1 MKCNQCQ
8 QDDTKV
14 IESRDAADGEA
25 IRRRRVCNHCDYRF
39 TTYERVERP
48 QLVVIKSSGIRELFD
63 RQKLM
68 SGLYRACEK
77 TSVTNLQLEKLVNEI
92 ENELQALGDSEVR
105 TATIGDL
112 VMDRLSELN
121 EVAYVRFA
129 SVYRK
134 FKDINSFERELSE
147 IRERK
152 TTQAPAR

>member
-1 MKCNQCQ
+1 
-8 QDDTKV
+8 
-14 IESRDAADGEA
+14 
-25 IRRRRVCNHCDYRF
+25 
-39 TTYERVERP
+39 
-48 QLVVIKSSGIRELFD
+48 
-63 RQKLM
+63 M

-92 ENELQALGDSEVR
+92 ENELQALSDSEVR

-112 VMDRLSELN
+112 VMDRLATLN

-134 FKDINSFERELSE
+134 FKDINSFERELSQ

-152 TTQAPAR
+152 TTQASTR